1 MVSTVPHAALAV
13 SPTRLAAAF
22 AAVPDPRRAGRVLYP
37 LPALLSLAVTAMLA
51 NHLSVLAIAE
61 WGARQRP
68 EVLRVLGFPA
78 GRTPCQSTLQR
89 VCRQLDGDALS
100 ATLTQCLVPSAA
112 PPSPTAAAQGI
123 AIDGKAHRGRLRFAP
138 RGCPVHAL
146 SAFCH
151 EHGVVLAHEPID
163 AAVGTDKAELTV
175 APTLIDRLDWHGR
188 VLTGDAL
195 FCQRTLCQQV
205 GNAGGD

>member
-37 LPALLSLAVTAMLA
+37 LPALLSLAV
-51 NHLSVLAIAE
+51 AE

-89 VCRQLDGDALS
+89 VFRQLDGDALS

-163 AAVGTDKAELTV
+163 AAVGTDKTELTV